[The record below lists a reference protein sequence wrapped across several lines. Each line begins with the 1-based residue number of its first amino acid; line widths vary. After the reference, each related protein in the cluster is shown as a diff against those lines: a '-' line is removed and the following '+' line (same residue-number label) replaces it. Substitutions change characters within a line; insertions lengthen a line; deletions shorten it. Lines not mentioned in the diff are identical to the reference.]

1 MEEQTKQEIID
12 RIDSP
17 EDLRRLT
24 VDELNLLAVE
34 IRRRIIDTV
43 AANGGHLAP
52 SLGTVELT
60 LALHYVFDTPRD
72 RLIWDVGHQA
82 YAHKLVTG
90 RRDRFH
96 TLRRKDG
103 ISGFPKRKESPYD
116 VFDAG
121 HSSTSLSAAS
131 GIAEARCLKGEKHK
145 VIAVIGD
152 GSMTAGM
159 AYEAMNWAG
168 DREKDLIIVLNDN
181 EMSISPNVGAMSA
194 YLNRVMTGKEVT
206 RLKSGVLHV
215 LKSLP
220 GGEQMIKFTRQVEES
235 LKAFV
240 VPGMLFEELGFQY
253 VGPLEGHRLDYLIR
267 NLQNVAQLNRPVL
280 VHVVTRKGKGCP
292 FAEAEP
298 CRYHGVGP
306 FDRETGAVLV
316 KPDAPPS
323 YTEIFGRTMIRLAS
337 EDPRITAIT
346 AAMGTGT
353 GLDEYAARFPDRF
366 FDVGIAEQHG
376 VTFAAGLAVEGFIP
390 VVAIYSTFLQRAFD
404 QVLHDVC
411 LQNLHV
417 VFALDRGGFVGE
429 DGPTHHGLFDLAYLR
444 SIPNMVV
451 MAPKDENEFQHM
463 LKTATEHRGPIA
475 IRYPR
480 GAGAGVPLDTD
491 LSSLPIGKGEIL
503 MDGGDVTIVALGTT
517 VEPARAAAE
526 RLKAE
531 GIGATVVNGRFAK
544 PLDRELLCETAARTG
559 RVLTVEENV
568 LMGGFGS
575 AVLECFQEA
584 GLRDVRIRRL
594 GIGDEFV
601 EQATQKEL
609 RRLHGIDEEGIYRAA
624 LEMVR
629 AS

>member
-1 MEEQTKQEIID
+1 MKEQTKQEIID

-24 VDELNLLAVE
+24 IDELNLLAGE

-43 AANGGHLAP
+43 ATNGGHLAP
-52 SLGTVELT
+52 SLGAVELT

-72 RLIWDVGHQA
+72 RLIWDVGHQT
-82 YAHKLVTG
+82 YAHKLITG
-90 RRDRFH
+90 RRDLFH

-159 AYEAMNWAG
+159 AYEAMNWVG

-316 KPDAPPS
+316 KPNAPPS

-404 QVLHDVC
+404 QVIHDVC

-475 IRYPR
+475 VRYPR
-480 GAGAGVPLDTD
+480 GAGAGIPLDVD
-491 LSSLPIGKGEIL
+491 LSPLPIGKGEIL

-517 VEPARAAAE
+517 VYPARAAAE

-531 GIGATVVNGRFAK
+531 GIETTVVNGRFAK

-609 RRLHGIDEEGIYRAA
+609 RRLHGIDEEGIFRAA
-624 LEMVR
+624 LDMVR

>member
-316 KPDAPPS
+316 KPDGPPS

-429 DGPTHHGLFDLAYLR
+429 DGPTHHGLFDLSYLR

-451 MAPKDENEFQHM
+451 MSPKDENEFQHM

-475 IRYPR
+475 VRYPR
-480 GAGAGVPLDTD
+480 GTGAGIPLDGD
-491 LSSLPIGKGEIL
+491 LSPLPIGKGEIL
-503 MDGGDVTIVALGTT
+503 RDGGDVTIVALGTT
-517 VEPARAAAE
+517 VYPARAAAE

-531 GIGATVVNGRFAK
+531 GIEATVVNGRFAK
-544 PLDRELLCETAARTG
+544 PLDRELLCEAAARTG

-584 GLRDVRIRRL
+584 GLRDARIRRL